1 MFWQNFFQKSTTY
14 ILYKNH
20 YKHFILK
27 GNRVQNA
34 KQMFLSHQDVK
45 VPKEGHYCAEVRAH
59 LRPGKS
65 TFVPPRN
72 DNDVQVR
79 HYL

>member
-1 MFWQNFFQKSTTY
+1 
-14 ILYKNH
+14 
-20 YKHFILK
+20 
-27 GNRVQNA
+27 
-34 KQMFLSHQDVK
+34 MFLSHQDVK